1 MTSVRSIA
9 VAWASLFLA
18 VGLLGLAA
26 EPVQAQQTS
35 GDCQLGDNFRTIES
49 RDIGGGARIT
59 WIGLADLRCPNGLRI
74 RADSAVI
81 YEPSGR
87 NELLG
92 NVRFTNPERDL
103 RSDRADWYEQEG
115 RLIARGRV
123 VFGDLTQGTEVR
135 GETLNYVEARG
146 GREEQVTVSGGRP
159 TATLPADE
167 GPDGEPGE
175 PFRVTANQLRFQ
187 GEQYFWGDGEVE
199 VEREDLTARADSLA
213 FDRTS
218 DLLILNGDAEM
229 IRGEVVARGGSL
241 NLTLMDD
248 RLRTL
253 LARSGGQIETEEFV
267 LSGLEVRIT
276 LDEDEEV
283 ETVLAQ
289 GGEDP
294 DTGERL
300 DALLETETLFL
311 RGDRVEVDEGSEG
324 LRQLTATGRARAESM
339 GAGFGSPAPDDAP
352 DADPGREIRPDVD
365 PARDRVDLARDRIVE
380 EPVAEGPGAQPGADG
395 DGEGDGAL
403 PDRDWI
409 EGDVI
414 QAFFEDVTPVIT
426 DDVPAEDTEA
436 PGEAGEREWR
446 LVRLESTT
454 NARALYRSLPEAESP
469 PGDVDPADVE
479 PAVTDPTAVDPTV
492 VVPVTEPPSPEDAP
506 DAAAASARER
516 WSISYI
522 LADRI
527 IIHLVEGAVSLLE
540 AEGNVRG
547 LQLEPRQ
554 GETG

>member
-1 MTSVRSIA
+1 MTVPRSLGVSCTRLLLA
-9 VAWASLFLA
+9 GGLLFLA
-18 VGLLGLAA
+18 ANPL
-26 EPVQAQQTS
+26 QAQQTS
-35 GDCQLGDNFRTIES
+35 GDCQLSDNFRTIES

-103 RSDRADWYEQEG
+103 RADRADWYEQEG

-123 VFGDLTQGTEVR
+123 VFGDLSQGTEVR
-135 GETLNYVEARG
+135 GENLNYLEARG

-159 TATLPADE
+159 TATLPADDGPE
-167 GPDGEPGE
+167 GQPGV

-187 GEQYFWGDGEVE
+187 GEQYFWADGEVE
-199 VEREDLTARADSLA
+199 VEREDLTAQADSLA

-218 DLLILNGDAEM
+218 DLLILNGDAEVV
-229 IRGEVVARGGSL
+229 RGEVTARGGSL
-241 NLTLMDD
+241 NLTFMED
-248 RLRTL
+248 RLRNL
-253 LARSGGQIETEEFV
+253 LARNGGRIETEEFV

-276 LDEDEEV
+276 LNTDEEV
-283 ETVLAQ
+283 ETVLAE
-289 GGEDP
+289 GGELPASGD
-294 DTGERL
+294 RV
-300 DALLETETLFL
+300 DAVLETETLFL
-311 RGDRVEVDEGSEG
+311 RGDRVEVDEETDG

-339 GAGFGSPAPDDAP
+339 GGSFGSAAPDDAS
-352 DADPGREIRPDVD
+352 DAGLLQEDRPDME
-365 PARDRVDLARDRIVE
+365 PAPDRVLE
-380 EPVAEGPGAQPGADG
+380 MEGPGVGGPGAD
-395 DGEGDGAL
+395 EGVEGGF

-409 EGDVI
+409 EGEI
-414 QAFFEDVTPVIT
+414 IRAFFEDVTAVTT
-426 DDVPAEDTEA
+426 DGAAQEEA
-436 PGEAGEREWR
+436 GEERETGEREWR

-454 NARALYRSLPEAESP
+454 NARALYRSAPEAESAP
-469 PGDVDPADVE
+469 ADMDPADVDPAAAAPVAQP
-479 PAVTDPTAVDPTV
+479 PA
-492 VVPVTEPPSPEDAP
+492 EEDAP
-506 DAAAASARER
+506 VTVPDSEAVERER

-527 IIHLVEGAVSLLE
+527 IIHLVEGEVSLLE

>member
-1 MTSVRSIA
+1 MMRLRPLG
-9 VAWASLFLA
+9 VACTGLLLAGGLLFLA
-18 VGLLGLAA
+18 ANPA
-26 EPVQAQQTS
+26 QAQQTS
-35 GDCQLGDNFRTIES
+35 GDCQLSDNFRTIES

-74 RADSAVI
+74 RADSAII

-103 RSDRADWYEQEG
+103 RAERADWYEQEG

-135 GETLNYVEARG
+135 GETLNYLEARG

-159 TATLPADE
+159 TATLPADDGPE
-167 GPDGEPGE
+167 GQPGV
-175 PFRVTANQLRFQ
+175 PFRVTANELRFQ
-187 GEQYFWGDGEVE
+187 GEQYFWADGEVE
-199 VEREDLTARADSLA
+199 VEREDLTAQADSLA

-218 DLLILNGDAEM
+218 DLLILNGNAEV

-241 NLTLMDD
+241 NLTFMDD
-248 RLRTL
+248 RLRSL
-253 LARSGGQIETEEFV
+253 LARNGGRIETEEFV
-267 LSGLEVRIT
+267 LSGVEVRIT
-276 LDEDEEV
+276 LDADEEV

-289 GGEDP
+289 GGELP
-294 DTGERL
+294 DTGDRVH
-300 DALLETETLFL
+300 AVLETETLFL
-311 RGDRVEVDEGSEG
+311 RGDRVEVDEETEG

-339 GAGFGSPAPDDAP
+339 GGSFGSAAPDDGS
-352 DADPGREIRPDVD
+352 DADPVQENRPDL
-365 PARDRVDLARDRIVE
+365 DLAPDRMVE
-380 EPVAEGPGAQPGADG
+380 VEDLRGEGLGADAG
-395 DGEGDGAL
+395 DEGGF

-409 EGDVI
+409 EGEVI
-414 QAFFEDVTPVIT
+414 RAFFEDMTLVTT
-426 DDVPAEDTEA
+426 DGVPEEEA
-436 PGEAGEREWR
+436 AMEAEAGEREWR

-454 NARALYRSLPEAESP
+454 NARALYRSAPEAESAPAEVDSTEADLAAAIPVPQP
-469 PGDVDPADVE
+469 PAE
-479 PAVTDPTAVDPTV
+479 
-492 VVPVTEPPSPEDAP
+492 EDAP
-506 DAAAASARER
+506 ITAPASEAVDRER

-522 LADRI
+522 LADLI
-527 IIHLVEGAVSLLE
+527 IIHLVEGEVSLLE